1 MALTDS
7 SSTTITIERLHKSYD
22 QPKPGKPGKS
32 GKAGDVHYIIK
43 DIDLVIRSGE
53 FLVLLGPSGC
63 GKSTLLN
70 IIAGFVSKSG
80 GSLRVGEVEIDKPGR
95 ERAVVFQQ
103 ADSSLFPWLTVRQN
117 VEFGLKMR
125 KLPKEQRREI
135 SDRYIRLVGLFGHE
149 NKFPRELSGGMK
161 QRVQLA
167 RVLANDPLILLMDE
181 PFGALDA
188 MTRRTM
194 QKELSQIWRETGKTV
209 IFVTHDIQEAVLLG
223 ERIAVMSHGPD
234 ARIADLHEVPLGY
247 PRDFSSPEFQA
258 LQRNVQSHFDAELEG
273 AVYP

>member
-1 MALTDS
+1 MTAVTPSNTDA
-7 SSTTITIERLHKSYD
+7 IVIEQLNKSYAE
-22 QPKPGKPGKS
+22 PRPGE
-32 GKAGDVHYIIK
+32 VHYIIR
-43 DIDLVIRSGE
+43 DVNLVVKGGE

-70 IIAGFVSKSG
+70 LIAGFVSKSG
-80 GSLRVGEVEIDKPGR
+80 GNLRVDGVEVNRPGR

-125 KLPKEQRREI
+125 KMPKARRREI
-135 SDRYIRLVGLFGHE
+135 ADRFIRLVGLFGHE
-149 NKFPRELSGGMK
+149 SKFPRELSGGMK

-167 RVLANDPLILLMDE
+167 RVLANDPSILLMDE

-194 QKELSQIWRETGKTV
+194 QKELGQIWRETGKTV
-209 IFVTHDIQEAVLLG
+209 IFVTHDIQEALLLG
-223 ERIAVMSHGPD
+223 DRIAVMSAGPN
-234 ARIADLHEVPLGY
+234 ARITDLYDVRLPY
-247 PRDFSSPEFQA
+247 PREAALPEFQQ
-258 LQRNVQSHFDAELEG
+258 LLRRIESHFSDVHGEG
-273 AVYP
+273 AHI